1 MSKNL
6 FLIEMLT
13 SKMGLEVA
21 AAETFISVMF
31 KVVNEGLREDKL
43 VKIKG
48 LGTFKLTKV
57 SARESVDVNTGERI
71 VIEGRDKISFT
82 PDNYMRDLVNS
93 PFAQFETVVLNDGV
107 DFSAI
112 DEKYVLNELE
122 DNSSLLLFNEDSLE
136 PSADESKNILSSIEE
151 VKETLA
157 QFNEIEEEKTVDDP
171 ILRTEIETN
180 KLLVVE
186 QEESKEDVK
195 GQVSAPFSFQLS
207 PQQLSD
213 LNAIESNSGSEEKA
227 EVSENSY
234 VTIEKDSLPFEE
246 KSQLIVKTEEKE
258 EKGTSE
264 EDSEEVED
272 IEESTSRSYV
282 KPLLFSFLLI
292 LCLAVGLGV
301 GYYSFQH
308 QSKEIAVTPLSQTT
322 NKVAVPAK
330 KTINPT
336 EVVDSSQKKQA
347 AAMVDSITKKNTQAV
362 VVKTE
367 KPKLKEEKPAF
378 NSKQYNRDPR
388 VRTGAYIIIGVEK
401 EIEVKSGQTL
411 YSLSQRY
418 LGPDMECY
426 VEAINGKKNFEAGEK
441 IKIPILKLK
450 KKKHIKKKE

>member
-21 AAETFISVMF
+21 EAETFISVMF

-122 DNSSLLLFNEDSLE
+122 DNSSLLLFNEDSLD

-157 QFNEIEEEKTVDDP
+157 QFNEIEEKTVDAP
-171 ILRTEIETN
+171 ILTTEIETN
-180 KLLVVE
+180 KSLVVE

-195 GQVSAPFSFQLS
+195 GQVSAPCSFQLS

-234 VTIEKDSLPFEE
+234 VTIEKESVQLEE
-246 KSQLIVKTEEKE
+246 KPQLIVKTEEKE
-258 EKGTSE
+258 ENGTSE
-264 EDSEEVED
+264 EGSEEVED

-322 NKVAVPAK
+322 NKVAVPTK

-336 EVVDSSQKKQA
+336 EVVDSSQKKQVA
-347 AAMVDSITKKNTQAV
+347 VMVDSITKKNTQAV

-367 KPKLKEEKPAF
+367 KPELKEEKPAF

>member
-13 SKMGLEVA
+13 SKMGLEVVE
-21 AAETFISVMF
+21 AETFISVMF

-171 ILRTEIETN
+171 ILTTEIETN

-195 GQVSAPFSFQLS
+195 GQVSAPCSFQLS

-234 VTIEKDSLPFEE
+234 VTIEKESVQLEE
-246 KSQLIVKTEEKE
+246 KPQLIVKTEEKE
-258 EKGTSE
+258 ENGTSE
-264 EDSEEVED
+264 EGSEEVED

-308 QSKEIAVTPLSQTT
+308 QSKEIAVTQLSQTT
-322 NKVAVPAK
+322 NKVVVPAK
-330 KTINPT
+330 KITNPT
-336 EVVDSSQKKQA
+336 EVVDSSQKKQVA
-347 AAMVDSITKKNTQAV
+347 VMVDSITKKNTQAV

-367 KPKLKEEKPAF
+367 KPELKEEKPAF

>member
-21 AAETFISVMF
+21 EAETFISVMF

-122 DNSSLLLFNEDSLE
+122 DNSSLLLFNEDSLD

-157 QFNEIEEEKTVDDP
+157 QFNEIEEKTVDAP
-171 ILRTEIETN
+171 ILTTEIETN

-195 GQVSAPFSFQLS
+195 GQVSAPCSFQLS

-234 VTIEKDSLPFEE
+234 VTIEKESVQLEE
-246 KSQLIVKTEEKE
+246 KPQLIVKTEEKE
-258 EKGTSE
+258 ENGTSE
-264 EDSEEVED
+264 EGSEEVED
-272 IEESTSRSYV
+272 IEKSTSRSYV

-322 NKVAVPAK
+322 NKVAVPTK

-336 EVVDSSQKKQA
+336 EVVDSSQKKQVA
-347 AAMVDSITKKNTQAV
+347 LMVDSITKKNTQAV

-367 KPKLKEEKPAF
+367 KPELKEEKPAF

>member
-21 AAETFISVMF
+21 EAETFISVMF

-122 DNSSLLLFNEDSLE
+122 DNSSLLLFNEDSLD

-157 QFNEIEEEKTVDDP
+157 QFNEIEEKTVDAP
-171 ILRTEIETN
+171 ILTTEIETN

-195 GQVSAPFSFQLS
+195 GQVSAPCSFQLS

-234 VTIEKDSLPFEE
+234 VTIEKESVQLEE
-246 KSQLIVKTEEKE
+246 KPQLIVKTEEKE
-258 EKGTSE
+258 ENGTSE
-264 EDSEEVED
+264 EGSEEVED
-272 IEESTSRSYV
+272 IEKSTSRSYV

-322 NKVAVPAK
+322 NKVAVPTK

-336 EVVDSSQKKQA
+336 EVVDSSQKKQVA
-347 AAMVDSITKKNTQAV
+347 LMVDSITKKNTQAV

-367 KPKLKEEKPAF
+367 KPELKEEKPAF

-418 LGPDMECY
+418 FGPDMECY